1 MKVYV
6 DKMPREKSECLF
18 NRGARNVGAF
28 GVEHVCFF
36 REGKS
41 GYLGDEYCLGID
53 SCPYLK
59 VYEEP
64 ESVNEY
70 PSYFTPCC

>member
-6 DKMPREKSECLF
+6 DKMPQKKSECLF
-18 NRGARNVGAF
+18 NRGACNVGIS

-41 GYLGDEYCLGID
+41 GYLGDEYCLGVD
-53 SCPYLK
+53 FCPYLK

-64 ESVNEY
+64 EPVNEY